1 MTFNQAISTGI
12 NKYFDFS
19 GRASRSEYWWFY
31 LFTVLCYVAA
41 AGADVAIL
49 GQTPAKGLLDFVV
62 TLFFVIPSISIAA
75 RRLHDRDMSGWWQLI
90 AATVVLL
97 PVLWVLLAL
106 RGTSGTN
113 RFGPDP
119 LSEDSSAGFSI
130 VPPAAKASNDEDF
143 PTKLIDTPT
152 DKV

>member
-1 MTFNQAISTGI
+1 MTFPQAIHTGLT
-12 NKYFDFS
+12 KYFDFT

-31 LFTVLCYVAA
+31 LFILISFVL
-41 AGADVAIL
+41 GSIADKVLL
-49 GQTPAKGLLDFVV
+49 GNSDTEGLIDLAVS
-62 TLFFVIPSISIAA
+62 LFFVIPSISIAA
-75 RRLHDRDMSGWWQLI
+75 RRFHDRNMSGWWQLI
-90 AATVVLL
+90 SATIVLL
-97 PVLWVLLAL
+97 PVFWVLLAL
-106 RGTSGTN
+106 RGTPGAN